1 MLLVKCLCRICTW
14 NVHEKQTWRQEALEW
29 GRITYWRNILLRWL
43 FCVWRKVSSAASC
56 SYYWMLVQ
64 NNYLL
69 AKNERT
75 LTLQTYWIRAA
86 CLQAMSGVIQ
96 FCLRRTIYYERWVK
110 KAPCLIAP
118 QNHYRGAEG
127 PWAAGGGTGQRWSR
141 SPGEQMIQFAS
152 WAALQLRAISQHR
165 AHSRTSAAPLIA
177 CAWRGNLH
185 SHEEEARWLRLHLGE
200 YFYIDKET
208 RVVPKGKTQYWRC
221 STFLHLW
228 C

>member
-1 MLLVKCLCRICTW
+1 
-14 NVHEKQTWRQEALEW
+14 
-29 GRITYWRNILLRWL
+29 
-43 FCVWRKVSSAASC
+43 
-56 SYYWMLVQ
+56 MLVQ

-110 KAPCLIAP
+110 KAPSLIAP
-118 QNHYRGAEG
+118 QNHYRGVEG
-127 PWAAGGGTGQRWSR
+127 PWAARGGPRQRWSR
-141 SPGEQMIQFAS
+141 LPGDQIQFAL
-152 WAALQLRAISQHR
+152 WAARQLRAISQGR
-165 AHSRTSAAPLIA
+165 AGSRPSAAPLIA

-185 SHEEEARWLRLHLGE
+185 PREEEAPWLHLHLGE
-200 YFYIDKET
+200 CFYTDKET
-208 RVVPKGKTQYWRC
+208 QVISKGKTQYWRC

-228 C
+228 CCLFSLC